1 MVRQVRRGVSTWWKA
16 TTPSNL
22 DQTDRTFPDRVAVPK
37 PSQGLNTDVEMA
49 GQEQQQLE
57 QSVKAGHGP
66 PQHDPDTEPAAKK
79 AAAPAG
85 KRTVPTGMVLINIDQ
100 DGACLFH
107 AIAAA
112 TSGQG
117 EAGARPPGAC

>member
-1 MVRQVRRGVSTWWKA
+1 M
-16 TTPSNL
+16 
-22 DQTDRTFPDRVAVPK
+22 PK

-66 PQHDPDTEPAAKK
+66 PQRDPDTEPAAKK

-85 KRTVPTGMVLINIDQ
+85 KRMVLINIDQ